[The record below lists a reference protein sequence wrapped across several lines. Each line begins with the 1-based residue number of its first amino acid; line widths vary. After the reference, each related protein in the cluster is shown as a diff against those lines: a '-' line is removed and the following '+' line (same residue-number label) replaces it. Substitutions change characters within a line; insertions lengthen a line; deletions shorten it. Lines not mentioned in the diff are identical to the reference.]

1 MALTDKLSAI
11 GNAIRSK
18 TGRTELLTLD
28 AMPNE
33 IASIQT
39 GGGGGIQVEPIVLTG
54 GQDYGCAGSIASAY
68 IDLYGD
74 TITTENITNA
84 SFMFFRSTL
93 RTIPFDIKG
102 STSTKVKFN
111 NMFYQC
117 NNLEVLPK
125 ISGLIYD
132 MKCLF
137 QDCYYLKN
145 IPDDYF
151 DNLDFSQVKN
161 SSNAYACEADHLF
174 YYCKSLRKIPLNF
187 LNNMNPIVHTGGSYF
202 YFGFYYCICLDELVG
217 LPIPYTAAWSG
228 NAFRSTFDYCYRLKR
243 LTFATQE
250 DGSPK
255 IVNWKNQIIDLSKQ
269 FGYGLN
275 STTAEI
281 YGISKDKEMKNADT
295 YEALKDDPDSFAYNH
310 SYSRYN
316 HDSAVETINSL
327 PDASASGTNTIR
339 FKGEAGS
346 ATDGGAINT
355 MTEEEIAVAAAKG
368 WTVTFV

>member
-11 GNAIRSK
+11 GNAIRAK
-18 TGRTELLTLD
+18 TGGTELLTLD

-39 GGGGGIQVEPIVLTG
+39 GGGGGGEIQPIVLTG
-54 GQDYGCAGSIASAY
+54 DQAHGCTGTIASTY

-74 TITTENITNA
+74 TITTENITDA
-84 SFMFFRSTL
+84 SYMFQRSTVK
-93 RTIPFDIKG
+93 TIPFEIKG
-102 STSTKVKFN
+102 STQTKVEFK
-111 NMFYQC
+111 NMFEKC
-117 NNLEVLPK
+117 KNLEVLPK
-125 ISGLIYD
+125 ISGLIYS
-132 MKCLF
+132 MKNLF
-137 QDCYYLKN
+137 AECYNLKN

-151 DNLDFSQVKN
+151 DSLDFSQMKN
-161 SSNAYACEADHLF
+161 NPGNYICEATYLF
-174 YYCKSLRKIPLNF
+174 YYCYSLRKIPLNF
-187 LNNMNPIVHTGGSYF
+187 LNNMNPIVYPGGSYF
-202 YFGFYYCICLDELVG
+202 YCGFQFCYCLDELVD
-217 LPIPYTAAWSG
+217 LPIPYITAWG
-228 NAFRSTFDYCYRLKR
+228 NNAFINTFNYCTRLKR

-255 IVNWKNQIIDLSKQ
+255 IVEWINQIIDLSQKV
-269 FGYGLN
+269 GYGLY
-275 STTAEI
+275 SATAEG
-281 YGISKDKEMKNADT
+281 YGISKDKEMKDADT
-295 YEALKDDPDSFAYNH
+295 YGALKNDPDSFSN
-310 SYSRYN
+310 SNLYSRYN

-327 PDASASGTNTIR
+327 PDASASGTNTIK